1 LPKYVL
7 PTLSS
12 VTGILKFCTPR
23 LSNDFLSNKHYKER
37 KMLKIFLRVFVLIV
51 LMVFPN
57 ILYAQVKANDPN
69 TIEESNQHIL
79 ELQRRI
85 DEMQRRYDTEI
96 RTLKEKIDRRTDQ
109 SEKQETKAD
118 IQSLRDLARAEAA
131 KETAAETE
139 SEEQTFTS
147 GALGLQ
153 ALNPE
158 ISVTGDLLYSF
169 SDDDASNES
178 SDFNFRNL
186 GVHLESWLD
195 PYSRF
200 KSAVEFHEGETELG
214 EAYLTL
220 YNVRDDLNVTLGK
233 FRQQFGVVNRWHKH
247 GLEQVDFPLAL
258 RKIFGEGGLNQTGLS
273 IDWMMPPL
281 GVSSQQ
287 LTFQV
292 TDGSNSRLFDEN
304 TRSRPSLLA
313 HYKNYRDLSKD
324 TYLEWGL
331 SGLLGWNNKWDMLAG
346 DEQSGDK
353 TTTVFGADLSVLWE
367 PTEKMR
373 YRNVEWRSEVYML
386 NKRLF
391 APDGSG
397 TDGINAWGLYSY
409 LQSKVS
415 RTVDIGVRYDY
426 YIPDTKDYANLSG
439 PLSMSPLAVTS
450 DGPHVR
456 QVGPYITWWQSPFV
470 KFRVEYDYC
479 DSKGIDN
486 PEHVVWLQCVF
497 AAGPH
502 KHERY

>member
-1 LPKYVL
+1 
-7 PTLSS
+7 
-12 VTGILKFCTPR
+12 
-23 LSNDFLSNKHYKER
+23 
-37 KMLKIFLRVFVLIV
+37 MLKRLVDVLVPLALVVFQNV
-51 LMVFPN
+51 VF
-57 ILYAQVKANDPN
+57 AQNKTEDVNS
-69 TIEESNQHIL
+69 IEEPNQQIL
-79 ELQRRI
+79 ELQQRI
-85 DEMQRRYDTEI
+85 NEMQRKYDAEI
-96 RTLKEKIDRRTDQ
+96 RVLKEQIDRDIAI
-109 SEKQETKAD
+109 SGEPEKEAE
-118 IQSLRDLARAEAA
+118 IQSLRDLAEAEAA
-131 KETAAETE
+131 KKTTVEKE

-158 ISVTGDLLYSF
+158 ISVTGDLLF
-169 SDDDASNES
+169 SYRDDAASDQS
-178 SDFNFRNL
+178 SDFSFRNL

-200 KSAVEFHEGETELG
+200 KSAVEFHEGETEFG
-214 EAYLTL
+214 EGYLTL
-220 YNVRDDLNVTLGK
+220 YNVGEDLNVTLGK

-273 IDWMMPPL
+273 LDWMMPPA

-304 TRSRPSLLA
+304 TGNRPSLLA

-331 SGLLGWNNKWDMLAG
+331 SGLLGWNNEWDMLSGA
-346 DEQSGDK
+346 EQSSSK
-353 TTTVFGADLSVLWE
+353 ITTVLGSDFSILWE

-373 YRNVEWRSEVYML
+373 YRNVEWRSEVYLL
-386 NKRLF
+386 NKRLL

-397 TDGINAWGLYSY
+397 TDDINAWGLYSY

-415 RTVDIGVRYDY
+415 RTVDIGIRYDY
-426 YIPDTKDYANLSG
+426 YVPDTKGYANLSV
-439 PLSMSPLAVTS
+439 PLSLSPLAVAS
-450 DGPHVR
+450 DDPHIR
-456 QVGPYITWWQSPFV
+456 QIGPYITWWQSPFV
-470 KFRVEYDYC
+470 KFRVEYNYSQ
-479 DSKGIDN
+479 SKGIDN

>member
-1 LPKYVL
+1 
-7 PTLSS
+7 
-12 VTGILKFCTPR
+12 
-23 LSNDFLSNKHYKER
+23 
-37 KMLKIFLRVFVLIV
+37 MLKRLVEVLV
-51 LMVFPN
+51 SLALMVFPN
-57 ILYAQVKANDPN
+57 ILYAQDKASDPN
-69 TIEESNQHIL
+69 TVEEPNQHIL

-85 DEMQRRYDTEI
+85 NEMQRKYDAEI
-96 RTLKEKIDRRTDQ
+96 RVLREQIDRKTDE
-109 SEKQETKAD
+109 SEGQEKKAK
-118 IQSLRDLARAEAA
+118 IQSLRDLAKAEVA
-131 KETAAETE
+131 KETTTE
-139 SEEQTFTS
+139 KEPEEQTFTS

-158 ISVTGDLLYSF
+158 ISVTGDLLF
-169 SDDDASNES
+169 SYRDDATSDQS

-214 EAYLTL
+214 EGYLTL
-220 YNVRDDLNVTLGK
+220 YNVREDLNVTLGK

-258 RKIFGEGGLNQTGLS
+258 RKIFGEGGLNQSGLS
-273 IDWMMPPL
+273 LDWMMPPA

-304 TRSRPSLLA
+304 SSNRPSLLA

-331 SGLLGWNNKWDMLAG
+331 SGLLGWNDEWNMMDGA
-346 DEQSGDK
+346 EQSCSNM
-353 TTTVFGADLSVLWE
+353 TTVLGADLSVLWE

-373 YRNVEWRSEVYML
+373 YRNVEWRSEVYLL
-386 NKRLF
+386 NKRLL

-397 TDGINAWGLYSY
+397 DDDINAWGLYSY

-415 RTVDIGVRYDY
+415 RTVEIGIRGDY
-426 YIPDTKDYANLSG
+426 YVPDTKGYADLHGS
-439 PLSMSPLAVTS
+439 LSMSPLAVTS
-450 DGPHVR
+450 GSPYIR

-470 KFRVEYDYC
+470 KFRVEYDYS
-479 DSKGIDN
+479 DSKGIEN
-486 PEHVVWLQCVF
+486 PEHIVWLQCIF

>member
-1 LPKYVL
+1 
-7 PTLSS
+7 
-12 VTGILKFCTPR
+12 
-23 LSNDFLSNKHYKER
+23 
-37 KMLKIFLRVFVLIV
+37 MLKRLIEVLV
-51 LMVFPN
+51 PLALMVFQN
-57 ILYAQVKANDPN
+57 IAFAENKTEDVNS
-69 TIEESNQHIL
+69 IEEPNQQIL
-79 ELQRRI
+79 ELQQRI
-85 DEMQRRYDTEI
+85 NEMQRKYDAEI
-96 RTLKEKIDRRTDQ
+96 HVLKEQIGID
-109 SEKQETKAD
+109 SGISGEPKKEAE
-118 IQSLRDLARAEAA
+118 IQSLRDLAKAEAA
-131 KETAAETE
+131 KETTAEKE

-147 GALGLQ
+147 GSLGLQ

-158 ISVTGDLLYSF
+158 ISVTGDLLF
-169 SDDDASNES
+169 SYRDNAASDQS
-178 SDFNFRNL
+178 SDFSFRNL

-220 YNVRDDLNVTLGK
+220 YNVGEDLNVTLGK

-273 IDWMMPPL
+273 LDWMMPPA

-287 LTFQV
+287 FTFQV
-292 TDGSNSRLFDEN
+292 TDGSNDRLFDEN
-304 TRSRPSLLA
+304 TGNRPSLLT

-324 TYLEWGL
+324 TYLEWGQE
-331 SGLLGWNNKWDMLAG
+331 SSSKV
-346 DEQSGDK
+346 
-353 TTTVFGADLSVLWE
+353 TTVLGSDFSVLWE

-373 YRNVEWRSEVYML
+373 YRNVEWRSEVYLL
-386 NKRLF
+386 NKRLL

-397 TDGINAWGLYSY
+397 TDNINAWGLYSY

-415 RTVDIGVRYDY
+415 RTVDIGIRYDY
-426 YIPDTKDYANLSG
+426 YVPDTKGYANLSG
-439 PLSMSPLAVTS
+439 PLSLSPLAVAS
-450 DGPHVR
+450 DDPHIR
-456 QVGPYITWWQSPFV
+456 QIGPYITWWQSPFV
-470 KFRVEYDYC
+470 KFRIEYDYS